1 MISLADSLV
10 SASSRP
16 LAIKRRSDLSAK
28 RQNYLGTPYWV
39 VKEPVGLNYF
49 RFQEEEFAILNMLD
63 GRSSL
68 DEIKDRYEE
77 EFPPSKITVEEI
89 ARFVGN
95 LYQSGLLIADVPGQ
109 GDQLKKRRAEKR
121 KKELLAAWSN
131 VLAIRFKGIDP
142 DRLLNW
148 LYPKVS
154 WYFTQA
160 AMIFFCLLATSAL
173 LLVLIQWEVFQSKLP
188 TFHEFFASENW
199 IWLMVVLG
207 VTKVMHEF
215 GHGLSCKHF
224 GGECHEIGVM
234 ILVLTPCLYCNVS
247 DSWMLPNKWHR
258 AAIGAAGM
266 YVEIC
271 IASICTFIWWF
282 SDPSGLVNQLCLSV
296 MFVSSVSTILF
307 NGNPLLRYDG
317 YYILADIMEIPNMRQ
332 KATSI
337 LGRKMAEWCLGI
349 EQRED
354 PFLPQRNQ
362 WAFAL
367 YTVASVVYRWFVVIM
382 ILTFLY
388 RVFEPYG
395 LQVLGQLILLGS
407 LYGLVVQPFWKL
419 YKFMSVP
426 GRLQEVK
433 KVRLYATLGVIA
445 AIVAFIGFV
454 PLPYSVVC
462 PVQVQPHNASHVY
475 VEVAGTLTK
484 PRVKPGDRVEKGA
497 VLVELKNL
505 ALDQEIAQLYGDLS
519 ATEKELEYL
528 RHIKVGGGRE
538 GREAAGK
545 LREVEQQ
552 FVSVTEQ
559 LKQKTKDRQR
569 LTLVAPVAGYV
580 IPPELKSGEPDHGDV
595 LPTWSGTPFDEEN
608 EGAWMQASEMFCQ
621 VGDLADLEAMLV
633 IDQGYRPFVAAGQE
647 VEIKLDNLTAETFEG
662 LKLDEIAAEHME
674 SVPPRLS
681 QEAGYDIITEPDAKG
696 QQTPMD
702 PSYEAT
708 VILPNNDGML
718 RVGLRGHAK
727 IHAAKRTIWDRV
739 WRFLSETFSFTL

>member
-16 LAIKRRSDLSAK
+16 LSIKRRSDLSAK
-28 RQNYLGTPYWV
+28 RQTYLGTAYWV

-63 GRSSL
+63 GQSSL

-109 GDQLKKRRAEKR
+109 GDQLKKRRFEKR
-121 KKELLAAWSN
+121 KKELLAAVSN
-131 VLAIRFKGIDP
+131 ILAIRFKGIDP

-148 LYPKVS
+148 LYPKLA
-154 WYFTQA
+154 WYFTKA
-160 AMIFFCLLATSAL
+160 AVVFFCLLATTAL
-173 LLVLIQWEVFQSKLP
+173 MLVLIQWDVFQSKLP

-199 IWLMVVLG
+199 IWLMLVLG
-207 VTKVMHEF
+207 VTKVCHEF

-271 IASICTFIWWF
+271 IASVCTFIWWF
-282 SDPSGLVNQLCLSV
+282 SDSGTLLNQLCLSV
-296 MFVSSVSTILF
+296 MFVSSVSTIMF

-337 LGRKMAEWCLGI
+337 LSRKMAEWCLGI
-349 EQRED
+349 EQPDD

-367 YTVASVVYRWFVVIM
+367 YTVASVAYRWFVVIM
-382 ILTFLY
+382 ILKFLY
-388 RVFEPYG
+388 KVFEPYG
-395 LQVLGQLILLGS
+395 LQVLGQAILLGS
-407 LYGLVVQPFWKL
+407 LYGLLVQPFWNL

-433 KVRLYATLGVIA
+433 KVRMYATLGVIA
-445 AIVAFIGFV
+445 AIVGVIVFV

-484 PRVKPGDRVEKGA
+484 PRVKPGDWVEQGA
-497 VLVELKNL
+497 VLVELQNL
-505 ALDQEIAQLYGDLS
+505 ALDQEISQLSGQLA

-528 RHIKVGGGRE
+528 RRAKLNSGRE
-538 GREAAGK
+538 GLEAASK

-552 FVSVTEQ
+552 FASFTEQ
-559 LKQKTKDRQR
+559 LKQKKKDRER
-569 LTLVAPVAGYV
+569 LTLVAPVSGYV
-580 IPPELKSGEPDHGDV
+580 IPPELKSAPPAHSDV

-608 EGAWMQASEMFCQ
+608 VGAWMQVSEMFCQ
-621 VGDLADLEAMLV
+621 IGEVSDLEAMLV
-633 IDQGYRPFVAAGQE
+633 IDQSYRPFVAKGQE
-647 VEIKLDNLTAETFEG
+647 VEIKLDNFAAETIDG

-681 QEAGYDIITEPDAKG
+681 QEAGYDIITEPDSTG
-696 QQTPMD
+696 RQMPMD

-708 VILPNNDGML
+708 VILPDKDGML
-718 RVGLRGHAK
+718 HVGLRGHAK
-727 IHAAKRTIWDRV
+727 IHAAPRTIWDRV
-739 WRFLSETFSFTL
+739 WRFLTKTFSFTL